1 MTCILCSFVGDSIDS
16 LKSIG
21 TVFSNRGDVSSFRE
35 LEEVVRV
42 MPSTVIAA
50 RV

>member
-1 MTCILCSFVGDSIDS
+1 MTCIPRSFVGDSVDS

-35 LEEVVRV
+35 LEEVVRF
-42 MPSTVIAA
+42 MPLIAIQ
-50 RV
+50 